1 MLILKVQVTVSDE
14 MVTKI
19 DSYAKEMGISR
30 SALCSVFIGQ
40 GVLGFDKAYK
50 MVNDAIDT
58 VSADMILKMENDPK
72 VKEEVLKAYENF
84 K

>member
-1 MLILKVQVTVSDE
+1 MKVQVTVSDE

-72 VKEEVLKAYENF
+72 VKEEVLRAYENF

>member
-1 MLILKVQVTVSDE
+1 MKVQVTVSDE

-19 DSYAKEMGISR
+19 DTYAKEMGISR

-50 MVNDAIDT
+50 LVNDTIDIVT
-58 VSADMILKMENDPK
+58 NDLIEKMENDPK
-72 VKEEVLKAYENF
+72 VKEEVLKYYDEI

>member
-1 MLILKVQVTVSDE
+1 MKVQVTVSDE

>member
-72 VKEEVLKAYENF
+72 VKEEVLRAYENF

>member
-1 MLILKVQVTVSDE
+1 LKVQVTVSDE

-19 DSYAKEMGISR
+19 DAYAKEMGISR

-50 MVNDAIDT
+50 LVNDAIDT
-58 VSADMILKMENDPK
+58 VTSDLIEKMENDPK
-72 VKEEVLKAYENF
+72 VKEEVF
-84 K
+84 KYYDEIK

>member
-58 VSADMILKMENDPK
+58 VSVDMILKMENDPK